1 MRMILS
7 GKIEVID
14 MDREQLRLILE
25 QLLET
30 GISDFSDNDIGWISN
45 RDYIE
50 AKEQNLEGSINMI
63 LNLLEKGLT

>member
-1 MRMILS
+1 
-7 GKIEVID
+7 

-50 AKEQNLEGSINMI
+50 TKEQNLEGSINMI
-63 LNLLEKGLT
+63 LNLLEKGLA

>member
-1 MRMILS
+1 MN
-7 GKIEVID
+7 
-14 MDREQLRLILE
+14 REQLRLILE

-30 GISDFSDNDIGWISN
+30 GISDFSDNDIGWISS

-63 LNLLEKGLT
+63 LNLLEKEDE

>member
-1 MRMILS
+1 MN
-7 GKIEVID
+7 
-14 MDREQLRLILE
+14 REQLCLILE
-25 QLLET
+25 RLLET

-63 LNLLEKGLT
+63 LNLLEKEYEQKRCV

>member
-1 MRMILS
+1 MN
-7 GKIEVID
+7 
-14 MDREQLRLILE
+14 REQLRLILE

-50 AKEQNLEGSINMI
+50 AREQNLEGSVNLI
-63 LNLLEKGLT
+63 LYLLEKDCE

>member
-1 MRMILS
+1 MS
-7 GKIEVID
+7 
-14 MDREQLRLILE
+14 REQLRLILE

-63 LNLLEKGLT
+63 LNLLEKSLT

>member
-1 MRMILS
+1 MNK
-7 GKIEVID
+7 G
-14 MDREQLRLILE
+14 QLRLILE

-30 GISDFSDNDIGWISN
+30 GISDFSDNYIGWMSN

-63 LNLLEKGLT
+63 LNLLEKEYEQKRCV